1 MSDQQP
7 DSVNCFIISL
17 QEQNLLLPQ
26 SVAVEVVT
34 QQVVRGVPG
43 APAWLRGVF
52 DWRQAQVPIVSLDT
66 LLQVPEERQ
75 TRINRFV
82 VLHGVER
89 HAGLDYYGLQVRG
102 IPHPVKLSPADIELE
117 PRREEDPPVIA
128 ARVRASGV
136 LCIIPAF
143 EMMEDMLQAGLQGL

>member
-1 MSDQQP
+1 MSEQP

-34 QQVVRGVPG
+34 QQVVRAVPG
-43 APAWLRGVF
+43 APGWLRGVF

-102 IPHPVKLSPADIELE
+102 IPHPVKLSPTDIELE